1 MEATRTQESKTTAK
15 PVRRA
20 ATAEGPHFL
29 GGRLDANP
37 LAALHRR
44 LGNAAAAAWAYG
56 AVPAVQRET

>member
-1 MEATRTQESKTTAK
+1 MEAARTQESKTTAN

-20 ATAEGPHFL
+20 ATEGPRFG

-44 LGNAAAAAWAYG
+44 LGNAAAAAWAHG
-56 AVPAVQRET
+56 TVPAVQRET

>member
-1 MEATRTQESKTTAK
+1 MEATRTQENKTTSH

-20 ATAEGPHFL
+20 ATEGPSFL

-44 LGNAAAAAWAYG
+44 LGNAGAAAWAHETT
-56 AVPAVQRET
+56 PAIQRET